1 MAPPIALQDFDAV
14 LFDLDGVLT
23 TTRVL
28 HAAAWKRT
36 FDEFLA
42 DWDARHETSS
52 DPFDDHADYAAH
64 VDGKARQDGVRDF
77 LVSRGIE
84 LPDGEPDDPPERET
98 VWGLGNRKQLL
109 VEEEL
114 ERAGVEVF
122 PGSVAW
128 VRELR
133 EAGLMT
139 AVVSSSR
146 NCEAVLD
153 YAGIANLFDTRVD
166 GETALELDLPGKPA
180 PDMFL
185 EAAQR
190 LSVAPARAMVVE
202 DALAGVEAG
211 RAGAFGLVIGVDRD
225 GHAAELAANGA
236 DVVVADLSELLAAP
250 TERRHRAGPREHRLV
265 AAARRILAA
274 AEDYPAD
281 EWRLVESHYNPDF
294 IEQTETLFALSNGFL
309 GIRASFEEGQPAY
322 HPATLLNGFHE
333 TWPIV
338 YPESAYGFAT
348 AGQTILPVPDGTTI
362 RLLVDE
368 DPITCET
375 TEIRSFS
382 RSLDMRLAALDRA
395 VEYQLADGRRLL
407 VQTRRFVSL
416 AQRHMACIRYEVTAL
431 DVPVHLVISSE
442 LATPRREPEVAA
454 HDPRRSRALDGEVLS
469 PDVERVDGTRVIRTY
484 RTAGSGLAVA
494 AGIDH
499 DFDGSSMTHVRSG
512 LDGDRALVVFEV
524 DAPAGQPVVLTKWLA
539 YHYGHEDATALA
551 ELSELTLRRARAT
564 GYAAALAEHE
574 REVAEF
580 WERSEVAV
588 DGPVAAQQ
596 ALHFVLF
603 TLLQA
608 SLRSEGHGVPAK
620 GLTGTGYEGHY
631 FWDTEAYVLPFLTH
645 TSPAVARSL
654 LMHRVRMLPDARR
667 RAEEV
672 GCAGALFPW
681 RTINGH
687 EASAYYAAGTAQ
699 YHIDADIA
707 YALDQ
712 YVRVTGDD
720 ELLFRHGVELLVE
733 TARMWAGLG
742 FFCERHGGRFVI
754 NKVTGPD
761 EYATVVNNNLF
772 TNLMAAE
779 NLRLAAD
786 AVERARAEAPAD
798 SSAWSSAQGSP
809 TTRWRS
815 GGRPPSGCTS
825 PTTTPPASTS
835 RTTASSIRRP
845 GTSPGRHRSATRCSS
860 TTTRWSSTAIR
871 SSSRPMWCWRPCC
884 SRTGSAP
891 RSGGG
896 SSSTTTRSPP
906 ATRHCRSP
914 SRRSPPRTPASTGRP
929 RSTWSTPSPSTWPTP
944 RGTSATA
951 CTSPPPA
958 APGWRSCTGSPATAG
973 AQATPEFA
981 PILPTRARRVRFPLL
996 LRGSALEVD
1005 IEEHQVTYRAE
1016 ERRRADRQPLRPRVH
1031 GVRRCAS
1038 RLPRPVPHAG
1048 RGSCGRRG
1056 GGRDDRTVD
1065 GGRLRRRLVR
1075 SSTVGRSRSGAT
1087 RVTATQGST
1096 SLRPGR
1102 PSHAVARTGVPGPRT
1117 FSGTRTGLRRL
1128 PSRRAAARRSRS
1140 GCARARPS
1148 TPPAAW
1154 P

>member
-1 MAPPIALQDFDAV
+1 MMSALLSRSTQGRITMAPPIALQDFDAV

-52 DPFDDHADYAAH
+52 EPFDDHADYAAH

-77 LVSRGIE
+77 LASRGIE
-84 LPDGEPDDPPERET
+84 LPEGEPDDPPERET

-133 EAGLMT
+133 EAGLRT

-153 YAGIANLFDTRVD
+153 YAGITNLFDTRVD
-166 GETALELDLPGKPA
+166 GETALDLDLPGKPA

-185 EAAQR
+185 EAAER
-190 LSVAPARAMVVE
+190 LAVAPARAMVVE

-225 GHAAELAANGA
+225 GHADDLAAHGA

-250 TERRHRAGPREHRLV
+250 TEQRHRAGPREHRLV

-281 EWRLVESHYNPDF
+281 EWRLVESRYNPDY

-322 HPATLLNGFHE
+322 HPTTLLNGFHE

-368 DPITCET
+368 DPITCEA

-382 RSLDMRLAALDRA
+382 RSLDMRHAALDRA

-442 LATPRREPEVAA
+442 LATPRRVPEVAA

-469 PDVERVDGTRVIRTY
+469 PEVERVEGTRVIRTY
-484 RTAGSGLAVA
+484 RTSESGLAVA

-512 LDGDRALVVFEV
+512 FDGDRALVVFEV

-539 YHYGHEDATALA
+539 YHYDQEDATTLA
-551 ELSELTLRRARAT
+551 ELAELTLRRARAT
-564 GYAAALAEHE
+564 GYAAAFAEHE
-574 REVAEF
+574 RDAAEF

-596 ALHFVLF
+596 ALHYVLF
-603 TLLQA
+603 SLLQA

-667 RAEEV
+667 RAQEV

-712 YVRVTGDD
+712 YVRVTGDTD
-720 ELLFRHGVELLVE
+720 LLFRHGVELLVE

-742 FFCERHGGRFVI
+742 FFCERHDSRFVI

-798 SSAWSSAQGSP
+798 HQRVVERTGVTDDEVAQWRLAADRMYIPYDEAAGVHLQDDGFLDQATWDFAGTPPERYPLLLYYHPLVIYRHQVIKQADVVLATVLLPDRFSAEERRRIFEYYDPLTTGDSSLSESIQAIAAADAGKYRTAEEYLVDAVAVDMADTAGNLRDGLHVASAGGAWMAVVYGFAGY
-809 TTRWRS
+809 RWRS
-815 GGRPPSGCTS
+815 G
-825 PTTTPPASTS
+825 
-835 RTTASSIRRP
+835 
-845 GTSPGRHRSATRCSS
+845 
-860 TTTRWSSTAIR
+860 
-871 SSSRPMWCWRPCC
+871 
-884 SRTGSAP
+884 
-891 RSGGG
+891 
-896 SSSTTTRSPP
+896 
-906 ATRHCRSP
+906 
-914 SRRSPPRTPASTGRP
+914 
-929 RSTWSTPSPSTWPTP
+929 
-944 RGTSATA
+944 
-951 CTSPPPA
+951 
-958 APGWRSCTGSPATAG
+958 
-973 AQATPEFA
+973 TPEFA

-1005 IEEHQVTYRAE
+1005 IEEHQVTYV
-1016 ERRRADRQPLRPRVH
+1016 LK
-1031 GVRRCAS
+1031 
-1038 RLPRPVPHAG
+1038 
-1048 RGSCGRRG
+1048 
-1056 GGRDDRTVD
+1056 
-1065 GGRLRRRLVR
+1065 
-1075 SSTVGRSRSGAT
+1075 SGDA
-1087 RVTATQGST
+1087 VTARHYGREFTVSVGGPAVF
-1096 SLRPGR
+1096 PGQYR
-1102 PSHAVARTGVPGPRT
+1102 TMDEAPPPGAATTDTIGPSMEDGADAD
-1117 FSGTRTGLRRL
+1117 
-1128 PSRRAAARRSRS
+1128 
-1140 GCARARPS
+1140 
-1148 TPPAAW
+1148 PA
-1154 P
+1154 